1 MNILRIVTAD
11 TDMAE
16 KLAIIEKEIF
26 SDPWS
31 AASFRSEIVS
41 PFTTSFCA
49 YTDELCG
56 YVFADGDPQSSDPVY
71 IQKIAVKKEYRR
83 QGIAAKLLCEL
94 MKKYGENR
102 GFVLDVRVSNQAAIM
117 FYEKMGFIRLNGERK
132 NFYDDPRE
140 NAYTY
145 KSESKEVI

>member
-41 PFTTSFCA
+41 PFTTSLCA

-71 IQKIAVKKEYRR
+71 IQKIAVKKEFFAHRR
-83 QGIAAKLLCEL
+83 KDEAIIVEIYKMLRKTGDQ
-94 MKKYGENR
+94 MKIS
-102 GFVLDVRVSNQAAIM
+102 FDQ
-117 FYEKMGFIRLNGERK
+117 
-132 NFYDDPRE
+132 
-140 NAYTY
+140 
-145 KSESKEVI
+145 